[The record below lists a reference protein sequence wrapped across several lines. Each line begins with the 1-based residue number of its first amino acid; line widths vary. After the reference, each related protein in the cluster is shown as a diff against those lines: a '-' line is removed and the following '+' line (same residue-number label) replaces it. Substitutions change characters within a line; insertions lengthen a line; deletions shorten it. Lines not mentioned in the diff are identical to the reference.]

1 MHEYEVQLIRVAMG
15 KPPTQVFNPGVGSG
29 KLDGGNKIPQVRD
42 NFVRYLDTKF
52 SGLSSEAKYNFADAK
67 ESQAADEVPSCD
79 CSLPGC
85 RSPTSCASGS
95 SWARVGG
102 CRR

>member
-1 MHEYEVQLIRVAMG
+1 
-15 KPPTQVFNPGVGSG
+15 
-29 KLDGGNKIPQVRD
+29 
-42 NFVRYLDTKF
+42 VRYLDTKF

-102 CRR
+102 CKRQHAKPSNATDRLHVCGRSACVFVCGVMPWVV